1 VNFARWQLVASALPL
16 LLWLVSLVDALRF
29 HADARDYFAH
39 SGCLDAANDLSYA
52 GLLLAATGFGTT
64 LALLQTST
72 WLRRHRAMWSLGMLL
87 VGGFGVAFHHCVAI
101 EPIVHFASGFE
112 VALLWFGVGS
122 LYASALL
129 FYLVVTL
136 VRPVACTPRR
146 QPVSRRAGDAAA
158 ACAETQS
165 DEPAAR

>member
-1 VNFARWQLVASALPL
+1 MNFARWQLVASALPL

-52 GLLLAATGFGTT
+52 GLLLTATCLGST
-64 LALLQTST
+64 LALLQTSS
-72 WLRRHRAMWSLGMLL
+72 WLRRRRAMWSLGMLV

-112 VALLWFGVGS
+112 VALLWLGVGS
-122 LYASALL
+122 LYASTLLVYALAQGL
-129 FYLVVTL
+129 DSLRR
-136 VRPVACTPRR
+136 RPRSELLP
-146 QPVSRRAGDAAA
+146 PAGLGDHH
-158 ACAETQS
+158 
-165 DEPAAR
+165 ARGGL